1 MTTAPEG
8 RGGYRQ
14 PNNPAPVSG
23 PGALSQR
30 TDGGATEGMTQPQQQ
45 YTGFAYGEN
54 GAIAEQQSGASLA
67 GTGFPDFKFTPLNA
81 PTERPNHPVT
91 AGIDLGP
98 GGGSELMRDLPNYA
112 PSLTDTLKRLAQYDP
127 SGDAE
132 LIYRQLLDNGY

>member
-1 MTTAPEG
+1 MA

-14 PNNPAPVSG
+14 PNNPAPTSG

-30 TDGGATEGMTQPQQQ
+30 TDGGATEGMSQPQKQ
-45 YTGFAYGEN
+45 YTGFGYGQN
-54 GAIAEQQSGASLA
+54 KRLAEQQSGAPLA
-67 GTGFPDFKFTPLNA
+67 GSGIPGFNFTPLDA
-81 PTERPNHPVT
+81 PTERPNQPVT
-91 AGIDLGP
+91 AGIDLGE

-132 LIYRQLLDNGY
+132 LIYRQLLDKGY